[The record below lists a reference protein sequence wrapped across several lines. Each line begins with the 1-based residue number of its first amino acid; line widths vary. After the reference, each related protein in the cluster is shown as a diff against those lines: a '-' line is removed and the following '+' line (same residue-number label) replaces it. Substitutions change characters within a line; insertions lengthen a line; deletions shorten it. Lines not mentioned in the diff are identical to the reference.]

1 MPSVL
6 AVFASKSETCQ
17 FSLTSGCD
25 VSNYSFRL
33 SPILWPVAGSIVAI
47 LLAMLAMLN
56 VFNYTVTVPEP
67 ALNTA
72 IQAEFP
78 KALPTGVLKDPELHL
93 INAKIA
99 ICLNFEPTMP
109 NEAIGSKTV
118 RLCAQ
123 GAPFWNEEDST
134 VYVRGFELLSVRAS
148 WLGNKTSKTL
158 QAFISDFIFVELG
171 AVKVYESKQL
181 LGTQVDTVSVVDKT
195 LKIKL

>member
-1 MPSVL
+1 M
-6 AVFASKSETCQ
+6 
-17 FSLTSGCD
+17 
-25 VSNYSFRL
+25 
-33 SPILWPVAGSIVAI
+33 WPVAGSIVAI

-56 VFNYTVTVPEP
+56 VFNYTVTVPAS
-67 ALNTA
+67 ALNQA
-72 IQAEFP
+72 IQSEFP
-78 KALPTGVLKDPELHL
+78 KVLPTGVLKDPELHL

-99 ICLNFEPTMP
+99 ICLNFEPSMP
-109 NEAIGSKTV
+109 NEAIGGKTV

-148 WLGNKTSKTL
+148 WLGNKTSKAL